1 MQSSAWEGNGMRSRI
16 LFRLAVFVLG
26 WASLASAQAQSQ
38 TKPANLKSTL
48 IRVDVGKPL
57 PFKIPPTIF
66 GTFLEP
72 IGNSTYGGLWA
83 DVLTNPSFEE
93 NLWSARRIAEMIKE
107 EPALAR
113 ASALGLPLPWEPL
126 DYGQG
131 ARYEPRWNDAANS
144 FRSLLIMALPG
155 KETGV
160 RQKVYLPVHRVLRYN
175 ASVYVKHISGPAS
188 LEISLRERNKADIVL
203 VSQKVALTGDGWQKY
218 QVTLDLPEGKL
229 AALEPA
235 DFSLSA
241 RDGTR
246 VLVDQ
251 AALFPADAVD
261 GMDPDMLSMSRAMK
275 TPLVRFGGNY
285 TSAYHWLDGMG
296 PRDKRTSMLNVAW
309 GIPEYNQF
317 GTDEFLEYCKLIGA
331 QPQIAL
337 NLGTGTPEEAA
348 AWVKYVN
355 EHWGDRS
362 GGLLW
367 ELGNELWG
375 TFQTGYPTIDLIAAR
390 TKAFSDAVR
399 AIDPKARLIGTGGDP
414 DSYSAWNLAQL
425 TNPPGTFAYL
435 STHFVVGDAE
445 TVMKNPSPDFLAQA
459 SFALPIGLERKLR
472 QMRQQ
477 LESSGANDVR
487 TAFTEWLFHAPED
500 VAPRFDNMGGA
511 IAAGGFLNM
520 LIRSADIVPISDM
533 TGVIEF
539 GGIWKKHGRVYGTP
553 AYYAFSMYSTAY
565 SAAGA
570 TQPVTIDTQGETY
583 DVHDGITRVPEIPN
597 VPYLDVVAAVN
608 DAKDTLTLFCV
619 NRDLARDLS
628 GDFSLHGFVP
638 VSAKV
643 TTLFSSSIFDQ
654 NDELHPEAVHPRSE
668 PIAIQ
673 SPKFQYTFRHES
685 VTVIQ
690 LKTK

>member
-1 MQSSAWEGNGMRSRI
+1 MGSGI
-16 LFRLAVFVLG
+16 LVGLGFSVLCS
-26 WASLASAQAQSQ
+26 ASLVTAQMEAHA
-38 TKPANLKSTL
+38 KPAKTSTV
-48 IRVDVGKPL
+48 ITVDVSKPL
-57 PFKIPPTIF
+57 PFKIPSTIF

-83 DVLTNPSFEE
+83 DALTNPSFEE
-93 NLWSARRIAEMIKE
+93 NLWSARRIAEMLKE
-107 EPALAR
+107 EPSLAR

-126 DYGQG
+126 DYTQG

-144 FRSLLIMALPG
+144 FRSLLVMALSG
-155 KETGV
+155 KETGI
-160 RQKVYLPVHRVLRYN
+160 REKVYLPVHRVLRYN
-175 ASVYVKHISGPAS
+175 ASVYAKPISGPGS
-188 LEISLRERNKADIVL
+188 LEISIRERNKPDIVL
-203 VSQKVALTGDGWQKY
+203 ASQTVALNGDGWQKY
-218 QVTLDLPEGKL
+218 QVALEIPEARL
-229 AALEPA
+229 APLEPA
-235 DFSLSA
+235 DFVLSA
-241 RDGTR
+241 RDETR

-261 GMDPDMLSMSRAMK
+261 GMDPDMISMSRAMM
-275 TPLVRFGGNY
+275 TPLVRFGGNF
-285 TSAYHWLDGMG
+285 TSAYHWPDGVG
-296 PRDKRTSMLNVAW
+296 PLDKRVSMLNVAW

-317 GTDEFLEYCKLIGA
+317 GTDEFLQYCKLIGA

-399 AIDPKARLIGTGGDP
+399 AVDPRVRLIATGGDP
-414 DSYSAWNLAQL
+414 DSYTDWNAAQL
-425 TNPPGTFAYL
+425 KNPAGTFAYL

-445 TVMKNPSPDFLAQA
+445 TVKKNPSPDFLAEA
-459 SFALPIGLERKLR
+459 SFALPLGLERKLR

-477 LESSGANDVR
+477 IESNGAKDVR

-520 LIRSADIVPISDM
+520 MLRNADIVPISDM

-539 GGIWKKHGRVYGTP
+539 GGIWKKRGRVYGTP
-553 AYYAFSMYSTAY
+553 AYYAFSMYSNSGLAQLVGTDAH
-565 SAAGA
+565 
-570 TQPVTIDTQGETY
+570 GESY
-583 DVHDGITRVPEIPN
+583 DVHDGITRIPEIPK
-597 VPYLDVVAAVN
+597 VPYLDVLAGLN
-608 DAKDTLTLFCV
+608 DAKDTLTIFCV
-619 NRDLARDLS
+619 NRDLTRDLPA
-628 GDFSLHGFVP
+628 DISLNGFVP
-638 VSAKV
+638 ASAKA
-643 TTLFSSSIFDQ
+643 TTLFSASIYDQ

-668 PIAIQ
+668 PITIH
-673 SPKFQYTFRHES
+673 SPRFQYTFRHES

-690 LKTK
+690 LRN

>member
-1 MQSSAWEGNGMRSRI
+1 MRSGI
-16 LFRLAVFVLG
+16 LVWLGFSVLCPAG
-26 WASLASAQAQSQ
+26 LASAQTQ
-38 TKPANLKSTL
+38 TPAKSTNLKASTV
-48 IRVDVGKPL
+48 ITVDVSKPL
-57 PFKIPPTIF
+57 PFKIPSTIF

-83 DVLTNPSFEE
+83 DALTNPSFEE

-144 FRSLLIMALPG
+144 YRSLLIMALPG
-155 KETGV
+155 KETGI
-160 RQKVYLPVHRVLRYN
+160 RQKVYLPLHRTLRYN
-175 ASVYVKHISGPAS
+175 ASVYAKRISGSGS
-188 LEISLRERNKADIVL
+188 LEISIRERNKPDIVL
-203 VSQKVALTGDGWQKY
+203 ASQTVGLTADGWQKY
-218 QVTLDLPEGKL
+218 QVALEIPEARL
-229 AALEPA
+229 APLEPA
-235 DFSLSA
+235 DFVLSA
-241 RDGTR
+241 RDETR

-261 GMDPDMLSMSRAMK
+261 GMDPDMISMSRAMK
-275 TPLVRFGGNY
+275 TPLVRFGGNF
-285 TSAYHWLDGMG
+285 TSAYHWPDGVG
-296 PRDKRTSMLNVAW
+296 PPDKRVSMLNVAW

-317 GTDEFLEYCKLIGA
+317 GTDEFLQYCKLVGA

-355 EHWGDRS
+355 EHWGDHS

-375 TFQTGYPTIDLIAAR
+375 TFQTGYPTIELIAAR

-399 AIDPKARLIGTGGDP
+399 AVDPRIRLIGTGGDP
-414 DSYSAWNLAQL
+414 DSYSDWNAAQL
-425 TNPPGTFAYL
+425 KNPAGTFAYL

-445 TVMKNPSPDFLAQA
+445 TVTKNPSPAFLAEA

-477 LESSGANDVR
+477 MESSGAKDVR

-520 LIRSADIVPISDM
+520 MLRTADIVPISDM

-539 GGIWKKHGRVYGTP
+539 GGIWKKRGRVYGTP
-553 AYYAFSMYSTAY
+553 AYYAFSMYSNSGVAQLVGTDA
-565 SAAGA
+565 
-570 TQPVTIDTQGETY
+570 QGESY
-583 DVHDGITRVPEIPN
+583 DVHDGITRIPEIPK
-597 VPYLDVVAAVN
+597 VPYLDVVAGLN
-608 DAKDTLTLFCV
+608 DAKDTLTIFCV
-619 NRDLARDLS
+619 NRDLTRDLPA
-628 GDFSLHGFVP
+628 DISLNGFVP
-638 VSAKV
+638 ASAKV
-643 TTLFSSSIFDQ
+643 TTLFSASIYDK

-668 PIAIQ
+668 PTTIH
-673 SPKFQYTFRHES
+673 SPRFQYSFRHES

-690 LKTK
+690 LKNK

>member
-1 MQSSAWEGNGMRSRI
+1 MRSRI
-16 LFRLAVFVLG
+16 LFRLGVSVLCS
-26 WASLASAQAQSQ
+26 ASLASAQLQSQ
-38 TKPANLKSTL
+38 TKPKSSTL

-57 PFKIPPTIF
+57 AFKIPSTIF

-83 DVLTNPSFEE
+83 DALTNPSFEE
-93 NLWSARRIAEMIKE
+93 NLWSAGRIAEMIKD

-131 ARYEPRWNDAANS
+131 ARYEPRWKDAANS
-144 FRSLLIMALPG
+144 YRSLLIMALPG
-155 KETGV
+155 KDTGV

-175 ASVYVKHISGPAS
+175 ASVYVKHISGSAS
-188 LEISLRERNKADIVL
+188 LEISIRERNKPDIVL
-203 VSQKVALTGDGWQKY
+203 ASQTVALTGDGWQKY
-218 QVTLDLPEGKL
+218 EVTLDIPEGKL

-235 DFSLSA
+235 DFVLSA

-261 GMDPDMLSMSRAMK
+261 GMDPDIVSMSRAMK
-275 TPLVRFGGNY
+275 TPLVRFGGNF
-285 TSAYHWLDGMG
+285 TSAYHWLDGIG
-296 PRDKRTSMLNVAW
+296 PRDKRVSMLNVAW

-317 GTDEFLEYCKLIGA
+317 GTDEFLEFCKLIGA
-331 QPQIAL
+331 RPQIAL
-337 NLGTGTPEEAA
+337 NLGSGTPEEAA

-362 GGLLW
+362 GGLPW

-375 TFQTGYPTIDLIAAR
+375 TFQTGYPTTDLIAAR

-399 AIDPKARLIGTGGDP
+399 AVDPGIWLIGTGGDP
-414 DSYSAWNLAQL
+414 DSYSAWNAAQL

-445 TVMKNPSPDFLAQA
+445 TVKKNPSPDFLAEA

-477 LESSGANDVR
+477 LESSGARDVR

-511 IAAGGFLNM
+511 IATGGFLNM
-520 LIRSADIVPISDM
+520 LLRNADMVPVSDM

-539 GGIWKKHGRVYGTP
+539 GGIWKKRGRVYGTP
-553 AYYAFSMYSTAY
+553 AYYAFSMYST
-565 SAAGA
+565 SGA
-570 TQPVTIDTQGETY
+570 SQPVATDTQGETY
-583 DVHDGITRVPEIPN
+583 DVHGGITRIPEIPN

-628 GDFSLHGFVP
+628 ADISLNGFVP
-638 VSAKV
+638 ASAKV
-643 TTLFSSSIFDQ
+643 TTLFSSSIYDQ
-654 NDELHPEAVHPRSE
+654 NDELHPEAVHPHSE
-668 PIAIQ
+668 PVTIQ

-690 LKTK
+690 LKNK

>member
-1 MQSSAWEGNGMRSRI
+1 MRIGN
-16 LFRLAVFVLG
+16 LLRLGVSVLC
-26 WASLASAQAQSQ
+26 WASLASAQMQAHAKP
-38 TKPANLKSTL
+38 TKTNTV
-48 IRVDVGKPL
+48 ITVDVSKSL
-57 PFKIPPTIF
+57 PFKIPSTIF

-83 DVLTNPSFEE
+83 DALTNPSFEE

-113 ASALGLPLPWEPL
+113 SSALGLPLPWEPL
-126 DYGQG
+126 DYAQG

-155 KETGV
+155 KETGI
-160 RQKVYLPVHRVLRYN
+160 RQKVYLPLHRVLRYN
-175 ASVYVKHISGPAS
+175 ATVYAKHISGPGS
-188 LEISLRERNKADIVL
+188 LEISIRERNKPDIVL
-203 VSQKVALTGDGWQKY
+203 ASQIVGLTADGWQKY
-218 QVTLDLPEGKL
+218 QVALEISKARL
-229 AALEPA
+229 APLEPA
-235 DFSLSA
+235 DFVLSA
-241 RDGTR
+241 RDETR

-261 GMDPDMLSMSRAMK
+261 GMDPDMIAMSRDMK
-275 TPLVRFGGNY
+275 TPLVRFGGNF
-285 TSAYHWLDGMG
+285 TSAYHWPDGIG
-296 PRDKRTSMLNVAW
+296 PPDKRVSMLNVAW

-317 GTDEFLEYCKLIGA
+317 GTDEFLQYCKLIGA

-348 AWVKYVN
+348 GWVKYVN

-399 AIDPKARLIGTGGDP
+399 AVDPRIRLIGTGGDP
-414 DSYSAWNLAQL
+414 DAYSDWNAAQQK
-425 TNPPGTFAYL
+425 NPAGTFAYL

-445 TVMKNPSPDFLAQA
+445 TVKKNPSPDFLAEA

-477 LESSGANDVR
+477 MESSGAKDVR

-520 LIRSADIVPISDM
+520 MLRNADIVPISDM

-539 GGIWKKHGRVYGTP
+539 GGIWKKRGRVYGTP
-553 AYYAFSMYSTAY
+553 AYYAFSMYSNSGVAQLVGT
-565 SAAGA
+565 
-570 TQPVTIDTQGETY
+570 DTQGESY
-583 DVHDGITRVPEIPN
+583 DVHDGITRVPEIPK
-597 VPYLDVVAAVN
+597 VPYLDVVAGLN
-608 DAKDTLTLFCV
+608 DARDTLTLFCV
-619 NRDLARDLS
+619 NRDLTRDLPA
-628 GDFSLHGFVP
+628 DISLNGFVP
-638 VSAKV
+638 ASAKV
-643 TTLFSSSIFDQ
+643 TTLFSASIYDQ

-668 PIAIQ
+668 PITIH
-673 SPKFQYTFRHES
+673 SPRFQYTFRHES
-685 VTVIQ
+685 LTVIQ
-690 LKTK
+690 LKRE

>member
-1 MQSSAWEGNGMRSRI
+1 MRSGN
-16 LFRLAVFVLG
+16 LLRLGFSVLCS
-26 WASLASAQAQSQ
+26 ASLASAQMQAHA
-38 TKPANLKSTL
+38 KPTNASTV
-48 IRVDVGKPL
+48 ITFDVSKPL
-57 PFKIPPTIF
+57 PFKIPSTIF

-83 DVLTNPSFEE
+83 DALTNPSFEE

-131 ARYEPRWNDAANS
+131 SRYEPRWNDAANS

-155 KETGV
+155 KETGI
-160 RQKVYLPVHRVLRYN
+160 RQKVYLPLHRVLRYN
-175 ASVYVKHISGPAS
+175 ASVYAKRISGPGS
-188 LEISLRERNKADIVL
+188 LEISIRERNKPDIVL
-203 VSQKVALTGDGWQKY
+203 ASQTVGLTADGWQKY
-218 QVTLDLPEGKL
+218 QVALEIPEARL
-229 AALEPA
+229 APLEPA
-235 DFSLSA
+235 DFVLSA
-241 RDGTR
+241 RDETR

-261 GMDPDMLSMSRAMK
+261 GMDPDMISMSRAMK
-275 TPLVRFGGNY
+275 TPLVRFGGNF
-285 TSAYHWLDGMG
+285 TSAYHWPDGIG
-296 PRDKRTSMLNVAW
+296 PPDKRVSMLNVAW

-317 GTDEFLEYCKLIGA
+317 GTDEFLQYCKLIGA

-362 GGLLW
+362 DGLLW

-399 AIDPKARLIGTGGDP
+399 AVDPRVRLIATGGDP
-414 DSYSAWNLAQL
+414 DSYSDWNAAQL
-425 TNPPGTFAYL
+425 KNPPGTFAYL
-435 STHFVVGDAE
+435 STHFVVADAD
-445 TVMKNPSPDFLAQA
+445 TVKKNPSPDFLAEA

-477 LESSGANDVR
+477 IESSGAKDVR

-520 LIRSADIVPISDM
+520 MLRNADIVPISDM

-539 GGIWKKHGRVYGTP
+539 GGIWKKRGRVYGTP
-553 AYYAFSMYSTAY
+553 AYYAFSMYSNSGVAQLVGTDA
-565 SAAGA
+565 
-570 TQPVTIDTQGETY
+570 QGESY
-583 DVHDGITRVPEIPN
+583 DVHDGITRIPEIPK
-597 VPYLDVVAAVN
+597 VPYLDVVAGLN
-608 DAKDTLTLFCV
+608 DAKDTLTIFCV
-619 NRDLARDLS
+619 NRDLTRDLPA
-628 GDFSLHGFVP
+628 DISLNGFVSA
-638 VSAKV
+638 SAKV
-643 TTLFSSSIFDQ
+643 TTLFSASIYDQ
-654 NDELHPEAVHPRSE
+654 NDELHPEGVHPRSE
-668 PIAIQ
+668 PITIH
-673 SPKFQYTFRHES
+673 SPRFQYTFRHES

-690 LKTK
+690 LKNK